1 MTTLI
6 LPTSQLRRRSGPGD
20 SLLIHI
26 TVRIADL
33 LSRCQR
39 RTRRQRSSHGRDR
52 DAKPGSC
59 PGRQEANPGSRIC
72 RPWRSY
78 VLTAGLD
85 TTTVR
90 ELPRHWPAKIGRDT
104 KRNVRNVSHAW
115 PNGYAR
121 LSNHYTRI
129 SSERDPEM
137 VPPASTLPN
146 NRAVL
151 FTSNVVAHL
160 TITKI
165 LTS

>member
-85 TTTVR
+85 IGQRRSAVTPSAMSETCLMHGQTGMHVYQTTTLEYPPNETLR
-90 ELPRHWPAKIGRDT
+90 WCHRHQPCLTTGPCSLHPTSSHISRSPR
-104 KRNVRNVSHAW
+104 S
-115 PNGYAR
+115 
-121 LSNHYTRI
+121 
-129 SSERDPEM
+129 
-137 VPPASTLPN
+137 
-146 NRAVL
+146 
-151 FTSNVVAHL
+151 
-160 TITKI
+160 
-165 LTS
+165 